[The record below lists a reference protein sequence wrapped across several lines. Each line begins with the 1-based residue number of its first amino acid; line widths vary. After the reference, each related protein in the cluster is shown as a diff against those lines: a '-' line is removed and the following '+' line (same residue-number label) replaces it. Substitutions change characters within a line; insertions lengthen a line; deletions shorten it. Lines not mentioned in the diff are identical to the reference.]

1 MAWSFIGLYIIKI
14 MLNYMGTWRTQNFS
28 LSVQKY
34 ITCLPRSLV
43 KYFSTLQREILYL
56 QTTMQYPLYTLLLPE
71 VYYLGEK
78 YKA

>member
-1 MAWSFIGLYIIKI
+1 
-14 MLNYMGTWRTQNFS
+14 MGAWRTQNFS

-34 ITCLPRSLV
+34 LTCLPSSLV
-43 KYFSTLQREILYL
+43 KYFSTLQREMLYL
-56 QTTMQYPLYTLLLPE
+56 QATMQCPLDTLLLPE

>member
-1 MAWSFIGLYIIKI
+1 
-14 MLNYMGTWRTQNFS
+14 MGAWRTQNYP

-34 ITCLPRSLV
+34 LTCLPSSLV
-43 KYFSTLQREILYL
+43 KYFSTLQREMLYL
-56 QTTMQYPLYTLLLPE
+56 QATMQYPLDTLLLPE

>member
-1 MAWSFIGLYIIKI
+1 
-14 MLNYMGTWRTQNFS
+14 MGAWRTQNFS

-34 ITCLPRSLV
+34 LTCLPSSLV
-43 KYFSTLQREILYL
+43 KYFSTLQREMLYL
-56 QTTMQYPLYTLLLPE
+56 QATMQYPLDTLLLTE

>member
-1 MAWSFIGLYIIKI
+1 
-14 MLNYMGTWRTQNFS
+14 MGAWRTQNFS

-34 ITCLPRSLV
+34 LTYLPSSLV
-43 KYFSTLQREILYL
+43 KYFSTLQREMLYL
-56 QTTMQYPLYTLLLPE
+56 QVTMQYPLDTLLLPE